1 MDINIG
7 VEMKVTDGDDYQIAS
22 SRNQIV
28 LRQTYNIVTA
38 PLRDECNET
47 FCQLKI
53 NSACVDMN

>member
-1 MDINIG
+1 
-7 VEMKVTDGDDYQIAS
+7 MKVTDGDDYQIAS